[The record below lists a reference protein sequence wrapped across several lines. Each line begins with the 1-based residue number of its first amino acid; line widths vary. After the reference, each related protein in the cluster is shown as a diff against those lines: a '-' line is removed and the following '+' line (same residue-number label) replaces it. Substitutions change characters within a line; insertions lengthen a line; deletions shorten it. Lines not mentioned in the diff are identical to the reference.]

1 MLHAEHDSKG
11 ACLPSSST
19 IPGPREAG
27 ASTMR
32 SVRGACTSVDLGALF
47 PRPQISH
54 PVTRRSGRAQQT
66 PHLGTRR
73 CALRIQIQ
81 MHLYLYLYLYG
92 TTSRPLGESRIPFDG
107 PFLCCCGNRLERGA
121 VWLTLGAHVLFPP
134 SELNSG
140 CAGGA
145 RVCGR
150 RFVAPWWRSSEGPA
164 GGWPSC

>member
-1 MLHAEHDSKG
+1 
-11 ACLPSSST
+11 
-19 IPGPREAG
+19 
-27 ASTMR
+27 
-32 SVRGACTSVDLGALF
+32 
-47 PRPQISH
+47 
-54 PVTRRSGRAQQT
+54 
-66 PHLGTRR
+66 
-73 CALRIQIQ
+73 

-145 RVCGR
+145 RVRGP

-164 GGWPSC
+164 GGRLHVRLRILAALLVMAKMGSCGRAGSLALSAI